1 MSRVIIRQVQA
12 LRMKRLL
19 QEGERILEWD
29 FISLRVRY
37 HDESKTR
44 NLGTAVITFTSS
56 AIHLQPRR
64 NPTVTRIP
72 YENINDLVEQA
83 PQTVFRTKTAHY
95 ILVSRPRWFVN
106 IYDTLARQL
115 GRVEVARY
123 SVEFEGDCVVLLTLR
138 PVEEQGTPVW
148 LVHVFGNIDLADP
161 SNQSRI
167 EKSLDPALLAN
178 HPLPAWPG
186 PSAGPP

>member
-1 MSRVIIRQVQA
+1 MARTIVRQVQT

-19 QEGERILEWD
+19 QDGERILELD
-29 FISLRVRY
+29 FVGLRVRY

-44 NLGTAVITFTSS
+44 DLGTAVVTFTSS
-56 AIHLQPRR
+56 AIYLQPQR

-72 YENINDLVEQA
+72 YENINELAEQA

-95 ILVSRPRWFVN
+95 ILVSRPRWLVN

-123 SVEFEGDCVVLLTLR
+123 SVEFEDDRVVLLTLR
-138 PVEEQGTPVW
+138 PVEEHGRPVW
-148 LVHVFGNIDLADP
+148 LIHAFGNIDLADP
-161 SNQSRI
+161 ANQSRI

-178 HPLPAWPG
+178 HPLPAWRVP
-186 PSAGPP
+186 PAGPQ